1 MLANFFIQSAARGKG
16 PRELSPEAVSRLE
29 SYPWPGNVRE
39 LEKCINS
46 AIILADGNK
55 ITIDDIGLNAVQDE
69 GELRLDLRQVR
80 EEAEKR
86 VVITALGRADG
97 TVHRA
102 AEMLGVSRP
111 TLYDLMH
118 RFGMK

>member
-1 MLANFFIQSAARGKG
+1 KR
-16 PRELSPEAVSRLE
+16 AV
-29 SYPWPGNVRE
+29 
-39 LEKCINS
+39 IM
-46 AIILADGNK
+46 ADGNQ

-97 TVHRA
+97 NVHRA